1 MELLYVDD
9 CQSWIIKSNHSVF
22 SETALQ
28 VSMLSNC
35 LRAYSTVNILR
46 TTFKSVYVT
55 LNSTISGEESIS

>member
-1 MELLYVDD
+1 MIDLGNMKLLYVDD

-35 LRAYSTVNILR
+35 LRAYSTVNIPLLNQ
-46 TTFKSVYVT
+46 FT
-55 LNSTISGEESIS
+55 LH